1 MKMRFLPV
9 LTPLLAAAA
18 CATAGGGGPSDA
30 AMPLAWTTPDGA
42 SVTYIQSDTVDVDV
56 DAGGQMIQVKQTQSA
71 TLGMTF
77 EDAAD
82 GVRVTATFLEFDGR
96 VDNPMAG
103 QQRFTADAIDGPLVM
118 VLTARGEA
126 TVVTAPEIS
135 AAAQSLVN
143 PETLAASFFPRLPN
157 RVVAAGDSWTD
168 TVRVEAEA
176 QGGVIRIQ
184 SALRYTVRGD
194 TVVDGQTLLRV
205 DFTSDEERTAEVSE
219 AGMDVVQDVSG
230 RGEGYFLW
238 DRARSR
244 LHSQYQKA
252 SFTGI
257 MEVPGAPFPLGLTI
271 EGVSRTR
278 LAGG

>member
-1 MKMRFLPV
+1 MKMRFLPA

-18 CATAGGGGPSDA
+18 CATAGGGSSDA
-30 AMPLAWTTPDGA
+30 DMPLAWTMPEGA
-42 SVTYIQSDTVDVDV
+42 SVTYVQSDTVDVDV

-77 EDAAD
+77 EELAE
-82 GVRVTATFLEFDGR
+82 GVQVTATFLEFDGR

-103 QQRFTADAIDGPLVM
+103 QQRFTADAIDGPLVLT
-118 VLTARGEA
+118 LTARGEA

-135 AAAQSLVN
+135 AGAQALVN
-143 PETLAASFFPRLPN
+143 PETLAASFFPRLPD
-157 RVVAAGDSWTD
+157 RMVATGDSWTD

-205 DFTSDEERTAEVSE
+205 DFTSDEERSAEVSE
-219 AGMDVVQDVSG
+219 AGMDVVQDVTG
-230 RGEGYFLW
+230 RGEGHFLW
-238 DRARSR
+238 DRTRNR